1 MQAVRKIQKPI
12 NGQLLIQLPENFH
25 DVELEIIIFPVMES
39 SPSLPNRKKKTSD
52 YNTKEDFS
60 TPLDNFEDYTPGWK
74 DIERET
80 LLAQVAKPVQETLD
94 VEALKQAQN
103 WHGTDRKGLMQ
114 LIDDMDIQEPI
125 ENLLAQLNA

>member
-1 MQAVRKIQKPI
+1 MQAVRKFQKPV

-25 DVELEIIIFPVMES
+25 DVELEIIIFPVTANM
-39 SPSLPNRKKKTSD
+39 SPPPHTKKKTSGMR
-52 YNTKEDFS
+52 EDLN
-60 TPLDNFEDYTPGWK
+60 TPLDDSKKYTPDWK

-103 WHGTDRKGLMQ
+103 WHGTDREGLMQ
-114 LIDDMDIQEPI
+114 LLDDMDIQEPI
-125 ENLLAQLNA
+125 EKLLAQLNP